1 MHRHLT
7 SNTEIERRI
16 AALRTSLDVLSP
28 DEAREAV
35 EEIEMLTACLRQ
47 PAHLNPERRG

>member
-7 SNTEIERRI
+7 SNHELERRI
-16 AALRTSLDVLSP
+16 QALQASLDVLSP

-35 EEIEMLTACLRQ
+35 EEIEVLRAALRE
-47 PAHLNPERRG
+47 PSHHHPETR